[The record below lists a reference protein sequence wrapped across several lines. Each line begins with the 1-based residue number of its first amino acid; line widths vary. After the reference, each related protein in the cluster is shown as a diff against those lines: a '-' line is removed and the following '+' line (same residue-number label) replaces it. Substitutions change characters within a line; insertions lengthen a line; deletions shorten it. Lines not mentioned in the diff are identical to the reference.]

1 MIRSMY
7 EPNGVW
13 DTILLKNKLR
23 NIKILRSLK
32 SRIFLILLIVGLI
45 PCVSMR
51 YAILQNYEQ
60 RAVNVKISDVSTQLR
75 ILANH
80 LITYHYLQDTSSE
93 VINAELDQL
102 SSLYD
107 GRVLVI
113 NNDLKVVKDTY
124 GISENKTI
132 ISEEV
137 VRCIKGENTSRYDR
151 NNGYVEMTIPITET
165 VTLGGNEKEAKE
177 RKEIVRGVMLVSA
190 STDSI
195 SVTMEILSRKALIVE
210 VIVIIVT
217 TIVSVLAAKILI
229 RPFEKITEALDEA
242 QEGYSSDPISVTDCV
257 ETEHIGDA
265 FNRVLGRMKVLD
277 TSRQEFVSNVSH
289 ELRTPITSMKV
300 LADSL
305 ISQKDV
311 PVELYQEFMEDIAE
325 EIDREDEIITDLLSL
340 VKMDRTAADLN
351 ITEVDINAL
360 VELIMRRLRPIAQN
374 RDVEVVYESVR
385 PVTAAVDEVKITQVI
400 SNLVE
405 NAIKYNKEHGW
416 VRVKLD
422 ADHQYFSVEVADSG
436 IGIPAVASPMM
447 RSMVASA
454 LALAS
459 MNAVFTASTTA
470 SAPRDKIAGL
480 IVRFNKSYLPD
491 ISTMQSPAPANPLT
505 LVLPN
510 KSWAAATLSCNSL
523 ACCINASISMVIPLW
538 LMINNAGTRICPRPR
553 VVVTP
558 FSLRRRS
565 FGQYRPSTDEFC
577 RVCPRPGI

>member
-1 MIRSMY
+1 
-7 EPNGVW
+7 
-13 DTILLKNKLR
+13 LLKHKLR

-32 SRIFLILLIVGLI
+32 SRIFLFLLIVGLV
-45 PCVSMR
+45 PCISMR

-113 NNDLKVVKDTY
+113 NNDLRIVKDTY

-151 NNGYVEMTIPITET
+151 NNGYVELTIPITET
-165 VTLGGNEKEAKE
+165 IALGGGTDNIE

-195 SVTMEILSRKALIVE
+195 SVTLDILSRKALIVE
-210 VIVIIVT
+210 VIVILAMVIVA
-217 TIVSVLAAKILI
+217 ILAAKVLI
-229 RPFEKITEALDEA
+229 RPFEKITEALNQA
-242 QEGYSSDPISVTDCV
+242 QEGYTNDPISVTDCL

-265 FNRVLGRMKVLD
+265 FNRVLGRMKMLD
-277 TSRQEFVSNVSH
+277 DSRQEFVSNVSH

-305 ISQKDV
+305 VSQKDV
-311 PVELYQEFMEDIAE
+311 PVELYQEFMADIAE
-325 EIDREDEIITDLLSL
+325 EIEREDKIITDLLSL
-340 VKMDRTAADLN
+340 VRMDRTAADMN

-360 VELIMRRLRPIAQN
+360 VELIMRRLRPIAQK

-385 PVTAAVDEVKITQVI
+385 PVMAAVDEVKLTLIL

-422 ADHQYFSVEVADSG
+422 ADHQYFTVEVADSG
-436 IGIPAVASPMM
+436 VGIPEESMDNIYERFYRVDKSRSREIGGTGLGLAITRSAVLMHRGTIKAESIEGEGTT
-447 RSMVASA
+447 
-454 LALAS
+454 
-459 MNAVFTASTTA
+459 FTI
-470 SAPRDKIAGL
+470 R
-480 IVRFNKSYLPD
+480 
-491 ISTMQSPAPANPLT
+491 
-505 LVLPN
+505 
-510 KSWAAATLSCNSL
+510 
-523 ACCINASISMVIPLW
+523 IPLKY
-538 LMINNAGTRICPRPR
+538 IP
-553 VVVTP
+553 V
-558 FSLRRRS
+558 
-565 FGQYRPSTDEFC
+565 
-577 RVCPRPGI
+577 

>member
-1 MIRSMY
+1 M
-7 EPNGVW
+7 
-13 DTILLKNKLR
+13 LKNKLR

-80 LITYHYLQDTSSE
+80 LITYHYLQVTSSE

-165 VTLGGNEKEAKE
+165 VTLVGSEKEAKE

-436 IGIPAVASPMM
+436 IGIPAESIDHIYERFYRVDKS
-447 RSMVASA
+447 RSREIGGTGLGLAITRSA
-454 LALAS
+454 ILMHRGTIKVES
-459 MNAVFTASTTA
+459 IEGEGTTFTI
-470 SAPRDKIAGL
+470 R
-480 IVRFNKSYLPD
+480 
-491 ISTMQSPAPANPLT
+491 
-505 LVLPN
+505 
-510 KSWAAATLSCNSL
+510 
-523 ACCINASISMVIPLW
+523 IPLKY
-538 LMINNAGTRICPRPR
+538 IP
-553 VVVTP
+553 V
-558 FSLRRRS
+558 
-565 FGQYRPSTDEFC
+565 
-577 RVCPRPGI
+577 

>member
-1 MIRSMY
+1 M
-7 EPNGVW
+7 
-13 DTILLKNKLR
+13 LKNKLC

-32 SRIFLILLIVGLI
+32 SRIFLILLIVGLV
-45 PCVSMR
+45 PCISMR
-51 YAILQNYEQ
+51 FAILQNYEQ
-60 RAVNVKISDVSTQLR
+60 RAVSVKISDVSTQLK

-137 VRCIKGENTSRYDR
+137 VRCIKGENTSRYDK

-165 VTLGGNEKEAKE
+165 VTFGGDGKDKVE
-177 RKEIVRGVMLVSA
+177 RIEIVRGVMLVSA

-195 SVTMEILSRKALIVE
+195 GVTLEILSRKALIVE
-210 VIVIIVT
+210 IIVILAII
-217 TIVSVLAAKILI
+217 IVSVLAAKGLI
-229 RPFEKITEALDEA
+229 RPFEKITEALNQA
-242 QEGYSSDPISVTDCV
+242 QEGYTDDPISVTDCL

-305 ISQKDV
+305 ISQQDV
-311 PVELYQEFMEDIAE
+311 PIELYQEFMTDIAE
-325 EIDREDEIITDLLSL
+325 EIEREDKIITDLLSL

-351 ITEVDINAL
+351 ITEVDIDAL

-385 PVTAAVDEVKITQVI
+385 PVTAAVDEVKMTLVI

-405 NAIKYNKEHGW
+405 NAIKYNKEHYG
-416 VRVKLD
+416 VKVKLD
-422 ADHQYFSVEVADSG
+422 ADHQFFTVEVADSG
-436 IGIPAVASPMM
+436 VGIPNECLDHIYERFFRVDKS
-447 RSMVASA
+447 RSREIGGTGLGLAITRSA
-454 LALAS
+454 ILMHRGTIKAES
-459 MNAVFTASTTA
+459 IEGEGTTFTI
-470 SAPRDKIAGL
+470 R
-480 IVRFNKSYLPD
+480 
-491 ISTMQSPAPANPLT
+491 
-505 LVLPN
+505 
-510 KSWAAATLSCNSL
+510 
-523 ACCINASISMVIPLW
+523 IPLKY
-538 LMINNAGTRICPRPR
+538 IP
-553 VVVTP
+553 V
-558 FSLRRRS
+558 
-565 FGQYRPSTDEFC
+565 
-577 RVCPRPGI
+577 

>member
-1 MIRSMY
+1 M
-7 EPNGVW
+7 
-13 DTILLKNKLR
+13 LKKKLSD
-23 NIKILRSLK
+23 IKILRSLK
-32 SRIFLILLIVGLI
+32 SRIFLILLIVGLV

-51 YAILQNYEQ
+51 YAILQNYER
-60 RAVNVKISDVSTQLR
+60 RAVSVKISDVSTQLR

-80 LITYHYLQDTSSE
+80 LIAYHYLQDTSSE

-113 NNDLKVVKDTY
+113 NNDLKIVKDTY

-137 VRCIKGENTSRYDR
+137 VRCIKGENTSRYDK
-151 NNGYVEMTIPITET
+151 NNGYVEMTIPIMET
-165 VTLGGNEKEAKE
+165 VTLGGDDKDPVK

-195 SVTMEILSRKALIVE
+195 SMTMEILNRKALIVE
-210 VIVIIVT
+210 MIVIVAM
-217 TIVSVLAAKILI
+217 TIVSVLAAKVLI
-229 RPFEKITEALDEA
+229 RPFEKITEALDQA
-242 QEGYSSDPISVTDCV
+242 QEGYTDDPICVTDCV

-311 PVELYQEFMEDIAE
+311 PIELYQEFMTDIAE
-325 EIDREDEIITDLLSL
+325 EIEREDKIITDLLSL
-340 VKMDRTAADLN
+340 VKMDRTAVDLN

-385 PVTAAVDEVKITQVI
+385 PVTAAVDEVKMTLVI

-416 VRVKLD
+416 VKVKLN
-422 ADHQYFSVEVADSG
+422 ADHQYFTVEVADSG
-436 IGIPAVASPMM
+436 IGIPAESLDHVYERFYRVDKS
-447 RSMVASA
+447 RSKEIGGTGLGLAITRSA
-454 LALAS
+454 ILMHRGTIKVES
-459 MNAVFTASTTA
+459 TEGEGTTFTI
-470 SAPRDKIAGL
+470 R
-480 IVRFNKSYLPD
+480 
-491 ISTMQSPAPANPLT
+491 
-505 LVLPN
+505 
-510 KSWAAATLSCNSL
+510 
-523 ACCINASISMVIPLW
+523 IPLKY
-538 LMINNAGTRICPRPR
+538 IP
-553 VVVTP
+553 V
-558 FSLRRRS
+558 
-565 FGQYRPSTDEFC
+565 
-577 RVCPRPGI
+577 

>member
-1 MIRSMY
+1 M
-7 EPNGVW
+7 
-13 DTILLKNKLR
+13 LKNKLR

-60 RAVNVKISDVSTQLR
+60 RAVNVKISDVSMQLR

-210 VIVIIVT
+210 VIVIIAT

-311 PVELYQEFMEDIAE
+311 PVELYQEFMADIAE

-436 IGIPAVASPMM
+436 IGIPAESIDHIYERFYRVDKS
-447 RSMVASA
+447 RSREIGGTGLGLAITRSA
-454 LALAS
+454 ILMHRGTIKAES
-459 MNAVFTASTTA
+459 IEGEGTTFTI
-470 SAPRDKIAGL
+470 R
-480 IVRFNKSYLPD
+480 
-491 ISTMQSPAPANPLT
+491 
-505 LVLPN
+505 
-510 KSWAAATLSCNSL
+510 
-523 ACCINASISMVIPLW
+523 IPLKY
-538 LMINNAGTRICPRPR
+538 IP
-553 VVVTP
+553 V
-558 FSLRRRS
+558 
-565 FGQYRPSTDEFC
+565 
-577 RVCPRPGI
+577 

>member
-1 MIRSMY
+1 MY
-7 EPNGVW
+7 VPSGVL
-13 DTILLKNKLR
+13 DITLLKEKMG
-23 NIKILRSLK
+23 KIIFLRSLK
-32 SRIFLILLIVGLI
+32 TRIFLILLIAGLV
-45 PCVSMR
+45 PCICMR

-60 RAVNVKISDVSTQLR
+60 RAVSVRTSDITTQLK

-93 VINAELDQL
+93 VINAEIDQL
-102 SSLYD
+102 SGLYD
-107 GRVLVI
+107 GRVMII
-113 NNDLKVVKDTY
+113 NNDLRIVKDTY

-151 NNGYVEMTIPITET
+151 NNGYVEMTIPIKET

-436 IGIPAVASPMM
+436 IGIPAESIDHIYERFYRVDKS
-447 RSMVASA
+447 RSREIGGTGLGLAITRSA
-454 LALAS
+454 ILMHRGTIKVES
-459 MNAVFTASTTA
+459 IEGEGTTFTI
-470 SAPRDKIAGL
+470 R
-480 IVRFNKSYLPD
+480 
-491 ISTMQSPAPANPLT
+491 
-505 LVLPN
+505 
-510 KSWAAATLSCNSL
+510 
-523 ACCINASISMVIPLW
+523 IPLKY
-538 LMINNAGTRICPRPR
+538 IP
-553 VVVTP
+553 V
-558 FSLRRRS
+558 
-565 FGQYRPSTDEFC
+565 
-577 RVCPRPGI
+577 

>member
-1 MIRSMY
+1 M
-7 EPNGVW
+7 
-13 DTILLKNKLR
+13 LKNKLR

-165 VTLGGNEKEAKE
+165 VTLVGSEKEAKE

-210 VIVIIVT
+210 VIVIIAT

-311 PVELYQEFMEDIAE
+311 PVELYQEFMADIAE

-436 IGIPAVASPMM
+436 IGIPAESIDHIYERFYRVDKS
-447 RSMVASA
+447 RSREIGGTGLGLAITRSA
-454 LALAS
+454 ILMHRGTIKAES
-459 MNAVFTASTTA
+459 IEGEGTTFTI
-470 SAPRDKIAGL
+470 R
-480 IVRFNKSYLPD
+480 
-491 ISTMQSPAPANPLT
+491 
-505 LVLPN
+505 
-510 KSWAAATLSCNSL
+510 
-523 ACCINASISMVIPLW
+523 IPLKY
-538 LMINNAGTRICPRPR
+538 IP
-553 VVVTP
+553 V
-558 FSLRRRS
+558 
-565 FGQYRPSTDEFC
+565 
-577 RVCPRPGI
+577 

>member
-1 MIRSMY
+1 M
-7 EPNGVW
+7 
-13 DTILLKNKLR
+13 LKDKLR

-113 NNDLKVVKDTY
+113 NNDLKIVKDTY

-165 VTLGGNEKEAKE
+165 IAIGGSEKEAKE

-195 SVTMEILSRKALIVE
+195 RVTMEILSRKAMIVE
-210 VIVIIVT
+210 VIVIIAT
-217 TIVSVLAAKILI
+217 TIVSILAAKVLI
-229 RPFEKITEALDEA
+229 RPFEKITEALDKA
-242 QEGYSSDPISVTDCV
+242 QEGYTDDPISVTDCV

-311 PVELYQEFMEDIAE
+311 PVELYQEFMADIAE
-325 EIDREDEIITDLLSL
+325 EIEREDKIITDLLSL

-351 ITEVDINAL
+351 ITEVDVNVL

-374 RDVEVVYESVR
+374 RDVELVYESVR
-385 PVTAAVDEVKITQVI
+385 PITAAVDEVKMTQVI

-422 ADHQYFSVEVADSG
+422 ADHQYFTMEVADSG
-436 IGIPAVASPMM
+436 IGIPAESVDHIYERFYRVDKS
-447 RSMVASA
+447 RSREIGGTGLGLAITRSA
-454 LALAS
+454 ILMHRGTIKVES
-459 MNAVFTASTTA
+459 IEGEGTTFTI
-470 SAPRDKIAGL
+470 R
-480 IVRFNKSYLPD
+480 
-491 ISTMQSPAPANPLT
+491 
-505 LVLPN
+505 
-510 KSWAAATLSCNSL
+510 
-523 ACCINASISMVIPLW
+523 IPLKY
-538 LMINNAGTRICPRPR
+538 IP
-553 VVVTP
+553 V
-558 FSLRRRS
+558 
-565 FGQYRPSTDEFC
+565 
-577 RVCPRPGI
+577 

>member
-1 MIRSMY
+1 M
-7 EPNGVW
+7 
-13 DTILLKNKLR
+13 LKKKLC

-32 SRIFLILLIVGLI
+32 SRIFLILLIVGLV

-60 RAVNVKISDVSTQLR
+60 RAVNVKISDVSTQLK

-102 SSLYD
+102 SGLYD

-113 NNDLKVVKDTY
+113 NNDLKIVKDTY
-124 GISENKTI
+124 GISENKTV

-137 VRCIKGENTSRYDR
+137 IRCIKGENTSRYDK

-165 VTLGGNEKEAKE
+165 VTLGGDDKDPVK

-195 SVTMEILSRKALIVE
+195 SMTMEILSRKALIVE
-210 VIVIIVT
+210 MIVIVAM
-217 TIVSVLAAKILI
+217 TIVSVLAAKVLI
-229 RPFEKITEALDEA
+229 RPFEKITEALDQA
-242 QEGYSSDPISVTDCV
+242 QEGYTDDPICVMDCV

-311 PVELYQEFMEDIAE
+311 PLELYQEFMADIAE
-325 EIDREDEIITDLLSL
+325 EIEREDKIITDLLSL

-351 ITEVDINAL
+351 ITEVDVNAL
-360 VELIMRRLRPIAQN
+360 VELIMRRLRPIAQK

-385 PVTAAVDEVKITQVI
+385 PVTAAVDEVKMTLVI

-416 VRVKLD
+416 VKVKLD
-422 ADHQYFSVEVADSG
+422 ADHQYFTVEVADSG
-436 IGIPAVASPMM
+436 IGIPAESVDHIYERFYRVDKS
-447 RSMVASA
+447 RSKEIGGTGLGLAITRSA
-454 LALAS
+454 ILMHRGMIKVESAEGEGTT
-459 MNAVFTASTTA
+459 FTI
-470 SAPRDKIAGL
+470 R
-480 IVRFNKSYLPD
+480 
-491 ISTMQSPAPANPLT
+491 
-505 LVLPN
+505 
-510 KSWAAATLSCNSL
+510 
-523 ACCINASISMVIPLW
+523 IPLKY
-538 LMINNAGTRICPRPR
+538 IP
-553 VVVTP
+553 V
-558 FSLRRRS
+558 
-565 FGQYRPSTDEFC
+565 
-577 RVCPRPGI
+577 